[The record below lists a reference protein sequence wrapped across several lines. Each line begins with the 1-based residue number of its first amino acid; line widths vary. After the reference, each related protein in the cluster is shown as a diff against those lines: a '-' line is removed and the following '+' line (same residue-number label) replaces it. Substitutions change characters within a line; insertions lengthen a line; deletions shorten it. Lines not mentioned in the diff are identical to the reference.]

1 MYITSSRRT
10 VQLGYMQGVY
20 ERFPIQMLIRYRY
33 RHIHGRIK
41 IERTGG
47 SICVTPVVGIHC
59 VHYIEEKDYTARSA
73 TGGTYMTDSRLK
85 TKQVHTTHQPHSRK
99 CTAEGPSSLLSLWI
113 HTVYYSYTGPTIQCT
128 ATPSY
133 YMMDKVP
140 CK

>member
-59 VHYIEEKDYTARSA
+59 VHYIEEKDCTARSA
-73 TGGTYMTDSRLK
+73 TGGTGTFMTDSRLK
-85 TKQVHTTHQPHSRK
+85 TKQVHTSHTGGSVQPR
-99 CTAEGPSSLLSLWI
+99 APLVYFLYGYN
-113 HTVYYSYTGPTIQCT
+113 TVYYSYTGPTIQCT

-133 YMMDKVP
+133 YMMDTVP
-140 CK
+140 CN